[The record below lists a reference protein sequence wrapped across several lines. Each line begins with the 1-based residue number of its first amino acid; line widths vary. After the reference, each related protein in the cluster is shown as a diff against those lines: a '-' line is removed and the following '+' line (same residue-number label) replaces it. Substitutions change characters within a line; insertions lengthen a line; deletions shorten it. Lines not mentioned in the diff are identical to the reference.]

1 MKLIASGDTIVT
13 CPYTRDYAGYEEL
26 AALFRRA
33 DVRMNN
39 MESPLIDSPSAVSA
53 FSGRP
58 WIRTGSGLLDDLS
71 DFGFNCYSFANN
83 HSLDYFYSGLL
94 STLMT
99 FEDRA
104 VPYAGAGRSLQEA
117 TQHLKVQTP
126 EGSLAMIA
134 VTTTGETSAMAGDAR
149 GEILPRP
156 GVNML
161 RHRLRFSVTEEQMKA
176 LQEIAEDAK
185 VNSRLRN
192 RLKLG
197 SVVVSEDL
205 FPFGD
210 MAFTVGEPGRM
221 TEPDENDMA
230 RLEQAV
236 QAAKADADRTVIYI
250 YSHESKGESDAEP
263 DFFVETFAR
272 ACLEWGADAV
282 VGSGTH
288 QVKGVEIC
296 HGKPIFYCMG
306 NFFFRPFDMPE
317 YPNEWYELY
326 RMDPSLSP
334 REAELRRTKNGTIGL
349 VTQAYCYRAIAP
361 VIEWGKADEPLRI
374 AAVPLSLG
382 FRDPEAT
389 RGFPRLAGQEDA
401 DALFEQLTALCAPYG
416 TRISRDPDGLLVF
429 TEM

>member
-26 AALFRRA
+26 AAVFQRA

-39 MESPLIDSPSAVSA
+39 MESPLLTGPCAVSA

-58 WIRTGSGLLDDLS
+58 WIHADPSLLDELS
-71 DFGFNCYSFANN
+71 DFDFNCYSFANN

-94 STLMT
+94 STLEA
-99 FEDRA
+99 FGERKL
-104 VPYAGAGRSLQEA
+104 PFAGAGRSLCEA
-117 TQHLKVQTP
+117 SGHLKVETP
-126 EGSLAMIA
+126 SGSLSMIA
-134 VTTTGETSAMAGDAR
+134 VTTTGETSAIAGDPR

-161 RHRLRFSVTEEQMKA
+161 RHRLRFSVTEAQMKA
-176 LQEIAEDAK
+176 LQEIAEDSEI
-185 VNSRLRN
+185 NSRLKN

-197 SVVVSEDL
+197 SVVLQEDI

-210 MAFTVGEPGRM
+210 MAFTVGQPGRM

-230 RLEQAV
+230 RLEKAV
-236 QAAKADADRTVIYI
+236 RAAVKDADRTVVYVH
-250 YSHESKGESDAEP
+250 SHESKGRSDAEP

-272 ACLEWGADAV
+272 ACIDWGADAV
-282 VGSGTH
+282 LGSGTH
-288 QVKGVEIC
+288 QVKGVEIYR
-296 HGKPIFYCMG
+296 GKPIFYCMG

-326 RMDPSLSP
+326 HMDPSLSP
-334 REAELRRTKNGTIGL
+334 REAEMRRTKNHTIGL

-361 VIEWGKADEPLRI
+361 WIEWDEGEEPVKI
-374 AAVPLSLG
+374 AAVPLGLG
-382 FRDPEAT
+382 FSDPEAS
-389 RGFPRLAGQEDA
+389 RGFPRIAGPEETE
-401 DALFEQLTALCAPYG
+401 ALYEQLTTLCAPYG
-416 TRISRDPDGLLVF
+416 TKVRKDENGLLLF
-429 TEM
+429 TKA